1 MQFGFVKL
9 TELNFETLDRN
20 YILTK
25 KKNLDLNLWACTGK
39 EMGRTSGATRH
50 GAQLIGGPTGQRH
63 LKREAVRALWAVR
76 LEARSTAEG
85 RRQ

>member
-25 KKNLDLNLWACTGK
+25 KKNPDLNGWASAGK
-39 EMGRTSGATRH
+39 EMGRPSGAPRC
-50 GAQLIGGPTGQRH
+50 GAQLTGGVH
-63 LKREAVRALWAVR
+63 LSAALNTRNGTRAY
-76 LEARSTAEG
+76 G
-85 RRQ
+85 P